1 MQRRNFLKG
10 LLAVSLLAP
19 IAKLT
24 AKSSKSA
31 DKKSE
36 NSSEPVKIS
45 SRTINGITVPLLGF
59 GTMRLPRKTKGEPA
73 IDYDETRKLFARA
86 IECGV
91 NYFDTAYFY
100 HRGLSEVCV
109 GDLLSS
115 YPRESYF
122 IADKMPIR
130 MLKTEA
136 DLERIWQE
144 QLKRCKTKYFDFY
157 LLHALNKRNWETAK
171 RLKVYEFL
179 KAKQAKGEIK
189 YLGFSFHDKPAVL
202 EDIAKSYPWDF
213 AQIQLNY
220 YDWTQYK
227 SKEQYEILTKL
238 GIPIIVMEPLRG
250 GALAK
255 LNDAAIKIFKRANAA
270 ASPASWA
277 FRYIADLPNVLC
289 ILSGMNKM
297 EHLEENIRTL
307 SKPAPLIKRER
318 GVIAGA
324 LAAYLKRG
332 AVPCTDC
339 RYCLPCPV
347 GVAIPKVFSLYN
359 EFKLNGNFEKFNSSH
374 SSLAPEEQ
382 AHECVN
388 CTACIKKCPQSI
400 AIPQELHRITREI
413 AQLKKKTE
421 NR

>member
-19 IAKLT
+19 IARLT

-36 NSSEPVKIS
+36 NSLEPVKIS

-157 LLHALNKRNWETAK
+157 LLHALNKRNWVMTSASVAHTE
-171 RLKVYEFL
+171 
-179 KAKQAKGEIK
+179 
-189 YLGFSFHDKPAVL
+189 
-202 EDIAKSYPWDF
+202 KSDF
-213 AQIQLNY
+213 VSCLNPFVCH
-220 YDWTQYK
+220 
-227 SKEQYEILTKL
+227 S
-238 GIPIIVMEPLRG
+238 
-250 GALAK
+250 
-255 LNDAAIKIFKRANAA
+255 ANAEFIVVLMRSDCKYFHFFA
-270 ASPASWA
+270 
-277 FRYIADLPNVLC
+277 LP
-289 ILSGMNKM
+289 
-297 EHLEENIRTL
+297 
-307 SKPAPLIKRER
+307 
-318 GVIAGA
+318 
-324 LAAYLKRG
+324 
-332 AVPCTDC
+332 
-339 RYCLPCPV
+339 
-347 GVAIPKVFSLYN
+347 
-359 EFKLNGNFEKFNSSH
+359 
-374 SSLAPEEQ
+374 
-382 AHECVN
+382 
-388 CTACIKKCPQSI
+388 
-400 AIPQELHRITREI
+400 
-413 AQLKKKTE
+413 
-421 NR
+421 